1 MTAYA
6 LAHLHTPA
14 SLHDDVFTY
23 MERIQA
29 TMDPFGG
36 RFIVHGETPDVRE
49 GTWTGDLVLLE
60 FPDIDAARAWYDS
73 PAYQEI
79 KHLRADHI
87 PGTLLLIDGCGRDHD
102 SAAMAAAVRAAQ
114 RGQEQQRD

>member
-1 MTAYA
+1 MTAYV
-6 LAHLHTPA
+6 LGQLHGRPP
-14 SLHDDVFTY
+14 LHDEVLTY

-49 GTWTGDLVLLE
+49 GTWEGDLVLLE
-60 FPDIDAARAWYDS
+60 FPDIGKARAWYDS

-87 PGTLLLIDGCGRDHD
+87 PGTIMMVDGCGAGHD
-102 SAAMAAAVRAAQ
+102 SAAMAAGIRAAQ
-114 RGQEQQRD
+114 QGR

>member
-6 LAHLHTPA
+6 LGHLRTQLPI
-14 SLHDDVFTY
+14 HDNVLTY

-49 GTWTGDLVLLE
+49 GTWEGDLILLE
-60 FPDIDAARAWYDS
+60 FPDIDSARAWYDS

-79 KHLRADHI
+79 KHLRADHV
-87 PGTLLLIDGCGRDHD
+87 PGTIMLIDGCGPDHD
-102 SAAMAAAVRAAQ
+102 SAAMAAGIRAAMA
-114 RGQEQQRD
+114 QQG

>member
-6 LAHLHTPA
+6 LGQLRTRPPI
-14 SLHDDVFTY
+14 HDDVFTY

-49 GTWTGDLVLLE
+49 GTWEGDLILLE
-60 FPDIDAARAWYDS
+60 FPDIENARAWYDS

-79 KHLRADHI
+79 KHLRADHV
-87 PGTLLLIDGCGRDHD
+87 PGTIMLIDGCGPDHD
-102 SAAMAAAVRAAQ
+102 SAAMAAALRAATVRQ
-114 RGQEQQRD
+114 G